1 VGTLDGTLTVG
12 AIALDLALQAGVEVK
27 VEIELEAVP
36 VATLDPL
43 LLAKLSGEAPPV
55 KNSGIQSQRENKP
68 ETLKK
73 NYLGIFEKPKN

>member
-1 VGTLDGTLTVG
+1 MGTLDGTLTVG
-12 AIALDLALQAGVEVK
+12 AIALNLALQAGVEVE

-43 LLAKLSGEAPPV
+43 LMAKLSGEAPPV

-73 NYLGIFEKPKN
+73 NYLGTFEKPKN